1 MNTFLLAVSILAI
14 AWITGG
20 SAWFIFRNPLGDKT
34 LNILFGAGSCLIGIL
49 AVVLLIYSAK
59 IPQATAHYLSLGIEA
74 FEEQYGDTSETID
87 LNKISSLTSQ
97 QKQFQ
102 EAIDNNATAGIV
114 VRLLGA
120 QAILST
126 IEEISDNADV
136 IINDF
141 QATSLD
147 PTVHNVLHYCKDS
160 ALEYVTEKTI
170 LLQKV
175 ILFLGFA
182 LIAVFSALHFAFH
195 KGWIAEKT
203 SSVRF
208 GEDYA

>member
-1 MNTFLLAVSILAI
+1 MNTLLLIVSTLAL
-14 AWITGG
+14 AGITGG

-59 IPQATAHYLSLGIEA
+59 IPPATTHYLSLGIEA

-102 EAIDNNATAGIV
+102 EAIDNDATAGFV
-114 VRLLGA
+114 VQMLGA
-120 QAILST
+120 KAIVATLDR
-126 IEEISDNADV
+126 ISDNADSL
-136 IINDF
+136 INDF
-141 QATSLD
+141 QETNLD
-147 PTVHNVLHYCKDS
+147 PTIHNVLYYCKDS
-160 ALEYVTEKTI
+160 ATEYVSQKII
-170 LLQKV
+170 LLQEV
-175 ILFLGFA
+175 IIIIGTI
-182 LIAVFSALHFAFH
+182 LIALLSTLHFAFH
-195 KGWIAEKT
+195 KGWITEKT

-208 GEDYA
+208 GEEYV